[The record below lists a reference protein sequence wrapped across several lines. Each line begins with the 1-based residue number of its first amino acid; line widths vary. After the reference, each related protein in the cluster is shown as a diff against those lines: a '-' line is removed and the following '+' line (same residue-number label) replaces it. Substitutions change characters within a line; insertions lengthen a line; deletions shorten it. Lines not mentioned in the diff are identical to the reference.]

1 MWLTEMARTPRDYAE
16 IDQMKANMR
25 STEGLTREDREN
37 NRSIV
42 IRWRERFGYHP
53 KTSAFDNREDHME
66 FIEGVVGPEIF
77 QVLSGPLPTRGP
89 DGPYVVNPKSGTTS
103 TKIKSFKAQL
113 QEDLQTGEP
122 SELTHIYAC

>member
-1 MWLTEMARTPRDYAE
+1 M
-16 IDQMKANMR
+16 QANMR
-25 STEGLTREDREN
+25 STEGLTREDLER

-42 IRWRERFGYHP
+42 MKWREWYGYHRGH
-53 KTSAFDNREDHME
+53 SAFDNKEDHME
-66 FIEGVVGPEIF
+66 FIEGIIAPEIF
-77 QVLSGPLPTRGP
+77 SMLSGPLPTRGP
-89 DGPYVVNPKSGTTS
+89 DGPYVVIPKSGTTS

>member
-1 MWLTEMARTPRDYAE
+1 MARTHRDFAE
-16 IDQMKANMR
+16 IDQMQANMR
-25 STEGLTREDREN
+25 STEGLTREDLEN

-42 IRWRERFGYHP
+42 MRWRERFGYHP
-53 KTSAFDNREDHME
+53 NTSAFDTKEEHME
-66 FIEGVVGPEIF
+66 FIEGVVATEIF

-89 DGPYVVNPKSGTTS
+89 DGPYVVNPKSVTTN